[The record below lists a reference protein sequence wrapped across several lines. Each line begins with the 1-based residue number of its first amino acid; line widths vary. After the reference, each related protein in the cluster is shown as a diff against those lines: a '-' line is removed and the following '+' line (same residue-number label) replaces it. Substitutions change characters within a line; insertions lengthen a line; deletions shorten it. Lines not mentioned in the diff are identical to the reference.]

1 MKKFSFACFLEVNS
15 KCIQWHGKWYERGSL
30 IGSFLEKYFS
40 LWGREIHPWPRPV
53 QHLHDMATAS
63 LSTLSIPSSSFCVMF
78 WPVCVGF
85 RFHILH
91 LVSTAGP
98 WHSFVPGLPRSLMAG
113 SFSLFRA
120 PVKNISPESP
130 SDTYLSPVSQTCSLV
145 TVHSTALLVSFITWL
160 SLERKWQEGRHRG
173 CLFIAACPAP
183 E

>member
-1 MKKFSFACFLEVNS
+1 MIWKRQSYWEFSRKILLIMRKRNPSLTTSCPALTWYGHCFPLHSQHTFFLILCDVLASLCWFSFSHTPPCFYRRAL
-15 KCIQWHGKWYERGSL
+15 
-30 IGSFLEKYFS
+30 
-40 LWGREIHPWPRPV
+40 
-53 QHLHDMATAS
+53 
-63 LSTLSIPSSSFCVMF
+63 TL
-78 WPVCVGF
+78 
-85 RFHILH
+85 
-91 LVSTAGP
+91 
-98 WHSFVPGLPRSLMAG
+98 SFVPGLPRSLMAG

-120 PVKNISPESP
+120 LVKNISPESP